1 MTTRTEK
8 ALAAVE
14 QLTEMIRLS
23 YVAAFASDN
32 SDLGVFSNV
41 TRLSFSHDSTNTTVI
56 EELQKL
62 TRVKFQATAVE
73 VLKFVRA
80 RAPGVSS
87 ERVRVAFK
95 ERLRAGVWRS
105 GNQRSGSVV
114 SQQ

>member
-1 MTTRTEK
+1 VKSSLNGNRR
-8 ALAAVE
+8 LAEEAA
-14 QLTEMIRLS
+14 IR
-23 YVAAFASDN
+23 AAWDWFVD
-32 SDLGVFSNV
+32 
-41 TRLSFSHDSTNTTVI
+41 T
-56 EELQKL
+56 
-62 TRVKFQATAVE
+62 KFQATAVE